1 MIAEIVLMAALTVI
15 SPEDP
20 QPPGGVP
27 DPGTAGG
34 ELVEILPD
42 EDVEEGD
49 LIVLPDDDDTS
60 TPDDSLLA
68 DGSGDDGE
76 VMDDE
81 FVPDSGSDTV
91 VIISPDD
98 LADILQGADD
108 VALLAD
114 YGSTGDSL
122 LSGSFLTYCQGLAD
136 RISWGSHYV
145 AWRDNSNYYS
155 DSYFA
160 YGDLS
165 ESNGHF
171 SGDVRVLRYYRPSSG
186 SDYVLSW
193 SNDGS
198 FELDASNGFAYSDLG
213 EFPALNG
220 GETNEKAFV
229 WLVGLGIVLQ
239 LVFSI
244 LLGRYTRF

>member
-1 MIAEIVLMAALTVI
+1 M
-15 SPEDP
+15 
-20 QPPGGVP
+20 
-27 DPGTAGG
+27 
-34 ELVEILPD
+34 VEIIL
-42 EDVEEGD
+42 EEEGEEED
-49 LIVLPDDDDTS
+49 LIVLPDDDDIS
-60 TPDDSLLA
+60 APDDSLPGN
-68 DGSGDDGE
+68 GSGDDGE

-98 LADILQGADD
+98 LASILQGADD

-136 RISWGSHYV
+136 RIPWGSHYV
-145 AWRDNSNYYS
+145 AWRDNSDYYS

-165 ESNGHF
+165 ESNGQF

-193 SNDGS
+193 SNDSS
-198 FELDASNGFAYSDLG
+198 FDLDASNGFAYSDLG

-220 GETNEKAFV
+220 GETNEKALV

-244 LLGRYTRF
+244 LLGRYGR